1 MSHTVTVKLEMT
13 DEEAIRDAVERT
25 EGAKFIKPGERRHR
39 GRYEECDTM
48 EEATGRHQIYSGNFE
63 GIGVQLP
70 GWNYPVIIN
79 PQTGE
84 VKYDNYSGHWGD
96 QDNLDEFA
104 QAYAVEKARTEAL
117 LHGLTVNEEELEGGD
132 IKLTI
137 NDYRE

>member
-13 DEEAIRDAVERT
+13 DKEAIQDAVDRT
-25 EGAKFIKPGERRHR
+25 DGAHFIKPGRHR
-39 GRYEECDTM
+39 SRGQFEQTDSL
-48 EEATGRHQIYSGNFE
+48 EEAQGRHTIYSGTFE

-70 GWNYPVIIN
+70 GWNYPVIVN
-79 PQTGE
+79 PETGE
-84 VKYDNYSGHWGD
+84 VKYDNFGGHWGN

-117 LHGLTVNEEELEGGD
+117 LHGLTVTEDELDNGD
-132 IKLTI
+132 IKLTV